1 MKLEIS
7 SICAINAGEE
17 VKINFLTVGD
27 NGQTER
33 TSLIIPS
40 KQYLTLKLS
49 KGECGTELYDE
60 LAHSAEVWSAVK
72 RGTSLLSG
80 SACSEK
86 ALRVKLTSKGYDKEI
101 AEEAVKELVSLGLM
115 NPFDDA
121 FREAQKQ
128 FAKLRGKK
136 RIAAELFAKGYSAQA
151 VRRALNKL
159 DLSGA
164 DFVAGC
170 RRLIEKRYAE
180 LPQEPHERQKLYA
193 ALMRCGYTTSEISQ
207 AIDELE

>member
-7 SICAINAGEE
+7 SIRAINAGEE

-40 KQYLTLKLS
+40 KQYLSLKLA
-49 KGECGTELYDE
+49 KGECDTELYDE
-60 LAHSAEVWSAVK
+60 LARLAEIWSAVK
-72 RGTSLLSG
+72 RGTSLLSV
-80 SACSEK
+80 STCSEK
-86 ALRVKLTSKGYDKEI
+86 ALRVKLTSKGYDREI

-136 RIAAELFAKGYSAQA
+136 RIAAELFAKGYSAES
-151 VRRALNKL
+151 VRHALNKL
-159 DLSGA
+159 DLSNA

-170 RRLIEKRYAE
+170 RRLIEKRYTE
-180 LPQEPHERQKLYA
+180 LPREPHERQKLYA
-193 ALMRCGYTTSEISQ
+193 TLMRYGYTSSEIKK
-207 AIDELE
+207 AIEEFE